1 MQLDVREA
9 ARLLNIPEAKLHR
22 WIRQGKLPASKI
34 QDQYHF
40 NRAELLEW
48 ATAQRIPVSPELFRT
63 PDQPVAA
70 GGALADALRAGGIHG
85 GVPGDDKFSVLE
97 AVVALMPLPQEVDR
111 QFLLQLLLARESLA
125 STGLG
130 GGIAVPHARNPIVMH
145 IVVPMITLCFLRE
158 PIEFGALDGQ
168 PVHTLFTIISPTT
181 MAHLNLLA
189 KLAFA
194 LRQPAFAEAVAR
206 RVPAEILREAE
217 AAEHNLRPAQ
227 QGAVGQQER

>member
-9 ARLLNIPEAKLHR
+9 ARLLNLPEATLYR
-22 WIRQGKLPASKI
+22 WIRQGKLPASKV

-48 ATAQRIPVSPELFRT
+48 ATSQKISVSPELFREADS
-63 PDQPVAA
+63 PAA
-70 GGALADALRAGGIHG
+70 PQSVLADAVRAGGIHDRLAG
-85 GVPGDDKFSVLE
+85 ADKLEVLR
-97 AVVALMPLPQEVDR
+97 AVVAVMPLSEEVDR

-130 GGIAVPHARNPIVMH
+130 GGIAVPHVRNPIVMH
-145 IVVPMITLCFLRE
+145 IDQPVMTLCFLE
-158 PIEFGALDGQ
+158 KPIEFGALDGE

-181 MAHLNLLA
+181 RAHLNLLA

-194 LRQPAFAEAVAR
+194 LRQPTFADAVAS
-206 RVPAEILREAE
+206 RVPNRILSTAEKVEQAS
-217 AAEHNLRPAQ
+217 
-227 QGAVGQQER
+227 